1 MPISRWAVACVFACQ
16 WGTLHA
22 AEASKALRDE
32 LVAITQAWVDAIP
45 RGDKAI
51 WQRTLTDDAVL
62 IDEFGRIQHKK
73 DAIAS
78 LQVFPAGFAGSIELR
93 RPKAWRYG
101 DTALLQVE
109 EYERETVFGQQLVVR
124 YQALATFVKEHGA
137 WKMAGMEDVT
147 IPTPPPA
154 LEVRGLTLGDYAGT
168 YRYAPDRAWTVSV
181 RDGVLG
187 YVTRA
192 GRPFTAL
199 EPIARDVFMGT
210 DDERNLLIF
219 RRDAA
224 GHVSELVERRKFNDL
239 HLARE
244 THAG

>member
-1 MPISRWAVACVFACQ
+1 VFACQ

-93 RPKAWRYG
+93 QPKAWRYG

-168 YRYAPDRAWTVSV
+168 YRDAPDRAWTVSV
-181 RDGVLG
+181 HDGVLG